1 MTETVAAPAP
11 APLAF
16 AGKVKDRLLKQVRG
30 RPRPRPRARAAP
42 LPRPPAPPAAAKAS
56 ASWAPPGLTSGT
68 GGWRG
73 GPRGPPRRLRPG
85 GGPRPTA
92 VTDDDPEGEEGG
104 LTPPPPPPQ
113 VEFYF
118 SDSNLPKDNFLK
130 GLVEAD
136 AEGFVGIATLC
147 TFQRLR
153 DILHMAGIRID
164 VEPGQGAQE
173 SAGNVPAEVIA
184 AIKDVLAGS
193 ETLAV
198 SDDGKVKRV
207 VPLKDPEEAS
217 KEVDERSLFAKPF
230 PMESKLEDLQE
241 FFGAV
246 KPVKSIRMMRHS
258 SRDFM
263 GAVFVEFDSV
273 TAAQEV
279 LGMKLE
285 NAGVDIHL
293 EMKVAAEKRMAAEAP
308 KPRPEP
314 LQPKRERRRSFEPH
328 DRRDAGP
335 SFTPGLLIK
344 FTIAAG
350 DEGAG
355 ELTRDM
361 VKDAAGGKEAGL
373 DFIEYLQGNTL
384 GYLRFK
390 TVEEVKAFLDKDFK
404 LMDKATTRAVLEGE
418 EEEKY
423 WKKLHSFSRPKR
435 PRDDEYDKG
444 LIVKFS
450 VAGPVDDLTREAVKA
465 AVGGIDAGLDFI
477 EYHRGNTEG
486 HMRFKSAERAKA
498 CLEKDFTLLE
508 KAVTKAVLEGEEEAS
523 YWARIREYQ
532 SRAAGGFKRGRGG
545 GRGRG
550 RKW

>member
-1 MTETVAAPAP
+1 M
-11 APLAF
+11 
-16 AGKVKDRLLKQVRG
+16 
-30 RPRPRPRARAAP
+30 
-42 LPRPPAPPAAAKAS
+42 
-56 ASWAPPGLTSGT
+56 
-68 GGWRG
+68 
-73 GPRGPPRRLRPG
+73 
-85 GGPRPTA
+85 
-92 VTDDDPEGEEGG
+92 
-104 LTPPPPPPQ
+104 
-113 VEFYF
+113 EFYF
-118 SDSNLPKDNFLK
+118 SDSNLPKDAFLK

-164 VEPGQGAQE
+164 VDPGQGARE
-173 SAGNVPAEVIA
+173 SADNVPAEVIA
-184 AIKDVLAGS
+184 AVKDVLAGS

-207 VPLKDPEEAS
+207 VPLKDAEEAA
-217 KEVDERSLFAKPF
+217 KEVDERSLFARPF
-230 PMESKLEDLQE
+230 PMETKLEDLQE

-246 KPVKSIRMMRHS
+246 KPVKSVRMMRRPN
-258 SRDFM
+258 RDFM

-273 TAAQEV
+273 ATAQEV
-279 LGMKLE
+279 LGMELE
-285 NAGVDIHL
+285 NAGVAIRL
-293 EMKVAAEKRMAAEAP
+293 EMKVEAEKRMAAEVP

-314 LQPKRERRRSFEPH
+314 LQPQRGGRRSFGSY

-344 FTIAAG
+344 FTLAAG
-350 DEGAG
+350 DEGVG
-355 ELTRDM
+355 ELSRDM

-373 DFIEYLQGNTL
+373 DFIEYLQGQTL

-404 LMDKATTRAVLEGE
+404 PMDKATTRAVLEGE

-423 WKKLHSFSRPKR
+423 WKKLHSFSRPSQPKR

-465 AVGGIDAGLDFI
+465 AVGGLDAGLDFI

-486 HMRFKSAERAKA
+486 HMRFKSADRAKA
-498 CLEKDFTLLE
+498 CMEKDFTLLE